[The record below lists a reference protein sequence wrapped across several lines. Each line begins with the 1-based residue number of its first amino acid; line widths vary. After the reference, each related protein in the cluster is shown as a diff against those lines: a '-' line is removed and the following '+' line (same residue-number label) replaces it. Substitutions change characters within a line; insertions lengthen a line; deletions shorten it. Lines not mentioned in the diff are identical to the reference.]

1 MKQKTFKFA
10 DRAKQKALSRAR
22 DEARLKSG
30 EVTPSELRK
39 ENAFIKGSGF
49 AKKKNGFSASYRP
62 ENGDKYFMVETD
74 GIKIVSGSKP
84 EEPDETS

>member
-1 MKQKTFKFA
+1 MKQKTFRFA
-10 DRAKQKALSRAR
+10 DRAKQKTLSRAR

-49 AKKKNGFSASYRP
+49 AKKIGFLAHRSCCCLAARKESHFPQQDDQAARQLVP
-62 ENGDKYFMVETD
+62 
-74 GIKIVSGSKP
+74 
-84 EEPDETS
+84 